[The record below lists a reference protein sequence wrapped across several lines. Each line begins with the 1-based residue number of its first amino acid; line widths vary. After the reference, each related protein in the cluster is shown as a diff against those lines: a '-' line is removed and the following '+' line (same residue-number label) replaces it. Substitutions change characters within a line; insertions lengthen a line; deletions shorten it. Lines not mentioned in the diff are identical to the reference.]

1 MPYPLNPP
9 PQSDTGALT
18 YPRTLQ
24 RWLDD
29 NPVSKLTRVSTFI
42 NLPVF
47 QQTDSSW
54 NGYTDI
60 VYAYNFEGPNNFS
73 LKPFK
78 APSKPNYSL
87 CVSWNF
93 AATGQVVRYVLW
105 LGVGATSPLQAPM
118 YSGQPI
124 LKNFRFEIWNT
135 SAEVVSNITP
145 VQFFTSKLG
154 GQDYRWAVDYTLVA
168 NDPQVNQFNN
178 TNPSTIAP
186 PFDPYEIFYG
196 DTGLGFSAPLV
207 INTWTGTILNTVLT
221 SNVSSVNASISPVP
235 PIAPPRASAVQMFE
249 PGFPFASAIMQG
261 QFISNKIAIF
271 LSFSDFNELEVN
283 SNIINTG
290 SGGIF
295 ISVIQDPLNDKSHIL
310 TAFGQNGKYA
320 LQLDYNYII
329 IVDSLSQVVYLMD
342 GTNGAQLDTIVGV
355 GSTPYN
361 SGSTTILGPGS
372 ASSPVNPDSLVSGG
386 VPLESGGQPILK

>member
-78 APSKPNYSL
+78 APSNPNYSL

-124 LKNFRFEIWNT
+124 LKNFRLEIWNT
-135 SAEVVSNITP
+135 GFNNGSTPVSNANQII
-145 VQFFTSKLG
+145 FYTSKLG

-168 NDPQVNQFNN
+168 SDPQVNNFNI
-178 TNPSTIAP
+178 TNPQVIVNHPDDRYEYYKGDDGITLGGPLLITQWQGDELSIDLNQVDLSLMPAP
-186 PFDPYEIFYG
+186 QPSIMSP
-196 DTGLGFSAPLV
+196 AV
-207 INTWTGTILNTVLT
+207 NC
-221 SNVSSVNASISPVP
+221 VSFNAGH
-235 PIAPPRASAVQMFE
+235 FL
-249 PGFPFASAIMQG
+249 QG
-261 QFISNKIAIF
+261 QFISNKIAI
-271 LSFSDFNELEVN
+271 LFSANFASLP
-283 SNIINTG
+283 NTTTNFISTG
-290 SGGIF
+290 IGGINVYF
-295 ISVIQDPLNDKSHIL
+295 NLVNGQYVFNVYSINGSFALVNNYPYIL
-310 TAFGQNGKYA
+310 
-320 LQLDYNYII
+320 
-329 IVDSLSQVVYLMD
+329 IVDSGNGESWLYD
-342 GTNGAQLDTIVGV
+342 AITGAQVDYIKSLTTV
-355 GSTPYN
+355 PYN
-361 SGSTTILGPGS
+361 SGSTTILGTGNSTP
-372 ASSPVNPDSLVSGG
+372 PVNPDSLVSDG
-386 VPLESGGQPILK
+386 VPLDSGGQPILK